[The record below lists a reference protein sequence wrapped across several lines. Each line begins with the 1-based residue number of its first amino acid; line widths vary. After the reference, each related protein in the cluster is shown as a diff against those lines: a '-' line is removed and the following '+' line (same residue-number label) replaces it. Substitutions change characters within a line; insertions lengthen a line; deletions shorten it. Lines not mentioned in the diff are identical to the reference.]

1 MEEKRV
7 FIPSAT
13 GNKLHGVLYIASEN
27 KIPLTTPILIMCHG
41 FTGDKYE
48 WGRFPKTAK
57 VLNKEGYDVL
67 IFDFSGSGENK
78 REVVNL
84 SKQATDL
91 ENVYDWVKNQGYSKI
106 AVLGLSFGGQTVL
119 KASLPGITTYIFWA
133 PLLLL
138 HTTGDQ
144 ADWFKDIAKGP
155 VEIPSSGE
163 FEPIIID
170 MSFVT
175 DMGQFR
181 VKPALKKLYPPTL
194 IVQGTNDDKVP
205 LELTKKAFS
214 MMPQDNNHKLVEVQ
228 DATHDFN
235 EKHLQEFIKETV
247 SWLKSYL

>member
-7 FIPSAT
+7 LIPSAT
-13 GNKLHGVLYIASEN
+13 GNNLHGVLFIASRN
-27 KIPLTTPILIMCHG
+27 KIPQTTPILIMCHG

-78 REVVNL
+78 REPVNL
-84 SKQATDL
+84 SKQAIDL
-91 ENVYDWVKNQGYSKI
+91 ENVYEWVKNQGYSRI

-119 KASLPGITTYIFWA
+119 KASLPEIITYIFWA

-194 IVQGTNDDKVP
+194 IVQGTKDEKVP
-205 LELTKKAFS
+205 LELTKKAFN

-228 DATHDFN
+228 DATHDFE
-235 EKHLQEFIKETV
+235 EKHLHEFIKETV
-247 SWLKSYL
+247 SWLKNYF